1 MSIPVII
8 VEDERLVAQDI
19 AQILRDEGYTI
30 CAIAVD
36 AQTAIQKILEY
47 SPKLVLLDIRIKGDI
62 DGIKLAQFIQSFCDI
77 PVVYLTA
84 FSDAETLKRAQSTN
98 PMGYVVKPFRQEQ
111 LLSTLAIAL
120 TTHRAQNDEQKE
132 TTLKEKLLS
141 VVSHELRTPLNAI
154 LGFSDC
160 LKEEVFGSINP
171 KQLEAI
177 QVINSSGDHLLNLV
191 NNMIDLSML
200 EAGEF
205 KLTIEPMSLAALCQT
220 CLGCVAKIAVP
231 KRIKVESKIQEGI
244 PSMIL
249 DERRIFQALMHLLNN
264 AVKFT
269 PENGHII
276 LELTCENQPDYQR
289 ESNFTTPVR
298 ISVTDSGIGIA
309 TEDLHRIFQPFKQV
323 DTGYSRKYDGM
334 GLGLTFVKKIIELH
348 GGSVE
353 ATSELGVGSRFTISL
368 PCNDLSSS
376 QTSELSFTA
385 H

>member
-205 KLTIEPMSLAALCQT
+205 KLTIEPMSLASLCQT
-220 CLGCVAKIAVP
+220 CLGCVAKIAAP
-231 KRIKVESKIQEGI
+231 KRIKIESKIQEGI

-276 LELTCENQPDYQR
+276 LELTCENQREYQR

-309 TEDLHRIFQPFKQV
+309 KEDLHRIFQPFKQV

-348 GGSVE
+348 GGSIE
-353 ATSELGVGSRFTISL
+353 ATSELGVGSRFTIIL
-368 PCNDLSSS
+368 PCNDLSSN